1 MAVWALLVPP
11 LAGTACLGLAQDTC
25 VVSAGLGWYAVHV
38 LLPTAAWLREGVGC
52 CDSRLE
58 GEGGSDCL
66 SVAISTLGKLFLCP
80 GMAVCLRLCSVSLAW
95 LVVFMGG
102 TSPDIKFVFHCC
114 LLIVLVWILVTL
126 TGESTQAF
134 KKKLLTLFHN
144 RIVKAYLC
152 ILEIL
157 ASWHIP

>member
-1 MAVWALLVPP
+1 MAVRALLVPP
-11 LAGTACLGLAQDTC
+11 LAGAAGLGLAQDTC
-25 VVSAGLGWYAVHV
+25 VGSASLGCCAVHV

-58 GEGGSDCL
+58 SEGASDCL
-66 SVAISTLGKLFLCP
+66 SVTISTLGKLFLCP
-80 GMAVCLRLCSVSLAW
+80 GMAVLLRLCSVSVAW

-114 LLIVLVWILVTL
+114 LLIVLVWIFITL

-144 RIVKAYLC
+144 RIVEAYLC

-157 ASWHIP
+157 AS